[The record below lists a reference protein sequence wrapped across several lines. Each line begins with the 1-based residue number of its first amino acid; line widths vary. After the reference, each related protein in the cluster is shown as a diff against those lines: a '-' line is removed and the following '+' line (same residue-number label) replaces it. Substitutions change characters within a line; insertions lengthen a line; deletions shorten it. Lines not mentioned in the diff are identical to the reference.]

1 MRDANVLAL
10 AHSIARARHR
20 GPYRANRVRQSIE
33 ERERALA
40 AAEAKR
46 ERRRAR
52 NRRGGPGNGLP
63 AVHW

>member
-1 MRDANVLAL
+1 MRDANVLVL
-10 AHSIARARHR
+10 AHSIHRARHR
-20 GPYRANRVRQSIE
+20 GGFRANRVRQSIE

-52 NRRGGPGNGLP
+52 NRRVAQGAGK
-63 AVHW
+63 

>member
-1 MRDANVLAL
+1 MRDANVLAIRS
-10 AHSIARARHR
+10 SIARARWR
-20 GPYRANRVRQSIE
+20 GPYRANRAQQTIE

-52 NRRGGPGNGLP
+52 NRRVAQG
-63 AVHW
+63 AAK